1 MEHCNAR
8 TKAASANGAPPA
20 DPGPWAG
27 AGYCKRPAGWGV
39 PETTSGRCKNHGGA
53 SLKGAG
59 HPRATDLRSS
69 RYVPKCLA
77 ADYEAS
83 LRREDQ
89 LSLDQQLAGI
99 DAREAELWRRMDGG
113 NAGPG
118 LWSQAQRSFD
128 AFESAVRSGNAGAA
142 QDARVDL
149 RNHMTAGVARE
160 SVWAGLFDTWEL
172 RRKLVA
178 TEASRRHAIEQTVTR
193 SRLASLVVFLAEGI
207 KRAINE
213 NVSSE
218 KERRRALTQVSNF
231 VGGLALS
238 PGREPVEI
246 PAEEV

>member
-20 DPGPWAG
+20 DPGPWTG

-77 ADYEAS
+77 DDYEAS
-83 LRREDQ
+83 LRRTDQ
-89 LSLDQQLAGI
+89 LALDEQIATV
-99 DAREAELWRRMDGG
+99 DARIAEVFPGMPEGAGSALWLEAGRAFEHAESAERTGNKAAASLAQAELRATLEGG
-113 NAGPG
+113 RTYASS
-118 LWSQAQRSFD
+118 WD
-128 AFESAVRSGNAGAA
+128 
-142 QDARVDL
+142 DL
-149 RNHMTAGVARE
+149 YRLG
-160 SVWAGLFDTWEL
+160 EL

-178 TEASRRHAIEQTVTR
+178 TESSRRHALETNVTR
-193 SRLASLVVFLAEGI
+193 SRLAALVVFMAEGI
-207 KRAINE
+207 QRAIIIE

-218 KERRRALTQVSNF
+218 KERRKTLSQNWQADEMRRPTS
-231 VGGLALS
+231 GGVTFERYPKL
-238 PGREPVEI
+238 
-246 PAEEV
+246 

>member
-69 RYVPKCLA
+69 RYVPKCLTD
-77 ADYEAS
+77 DYEAS
-83 LRREDQ
+83 LRRADQ
-89 LSLDQQLAGI
+89 LSLDRQLAGI
-99 DAREAELWRRMDGG
+99 DAREGELWRRMDQGH
-113 NAGPG
+113 AGPN
-118 LWSQAQRSFD
+118 LWEQAQRSFV
-128 AFESAVRSGNAGAA
+128 AFEDAVRLGNAGAA
-142 QDARVDL
+142 QDARMEL
-149 RNHMTAGVARE
+149 RNHMTDGAARE
-160 SVWAGLFDTWEL
+160 SIWGDLLDLWEL
-172 RRKLVA
+172 RRKLAA
-178 TEASRRHAIEQTVTR
+178 TEASRRHALETNITR
-193 SRLASLVVFLAEGI
+193 SRLGSLVVFLAEGI

-218 KERRRALTQVSNF
+218 KERRRALNQVSNF

-238 PGREPVEI
+238 PGREPIDVH
-246 PAEEV
+246 AEDA